1 MKRKLTQRGRER
13 RAQLMERAAGLF
25 AAQGYHPTSVS
36 DVVESLGVGKG
47 VFYWYFESKEDLFKE
62 ILSSAHHELRRRQQA
77 AIGDEPDPL
86 RRIELGMR
94 ASMGWF
100 AENRHLFN
108 LFGFAATEERFRPVL
123 RQNEEVAVADVVKH
137 LKDAM
142 AEGHIPDGDPAVLAH
157 ALIGAGRHL
166 ARTYLYEA
174 NEPADAVADAA
185 VSFTLYG
192 VNGRPDGEPVRPS
205 PGPARRS
212 R

>member
-1 MKRKLTQRGRER
+1 MKRKLTQRGKER
-13 RAQLMERAAGLF
+13 REQLMERSARLF
-25 AAQGYHPTSVS
+25 ADQGYHPTSVS
-36 DVVESLGVGKG
+36 EVVESLGVGKG
-47 VFYWYFESKEDLFKE
+47 VFYWYFDSKEDLFKE
-62 ILSSAHHELRRRQQA
+62 ILSSAQHDLRRRQQA

-94 ASMGWF
+94 ASMAWF

-142 AEGHIPDGDPAVLAH
+142 AQGHIPDGDPEVLAH

-174 NEPADAVADAA
+174 NEPAERVADAA

-192 VNGRPDGEPVRPS
+192 LSGALQP
-205 PGPARRS
+205 
-212 R
+212 